1 MDKDFEKKVK
11 QKRIR
16 AIAVGVVVL
25 AAVVY
30 LIAGT
35 KIEKADYTD
44 FLKKEIQAARTLY
57 DENKGNVGNEQNQ
70 YAKYTVLNFE
80 KQIAEASAVAESEES
95 QYTDKKLAYET
106 LKEQVSAF
114 KKDLNDPVISAEEAS
129 ALASEGGTKEVTT
142 AIKDGKDLV
151 YTIHGDKLD
160 QPVTMNL
167 MAREEGPY
175 YAEINEILAEK
186 KLQGQVISFYQDGV
200 FGGEIQVK
208 APIYSEDTETGYVYK
223 VNVEKGRLNFVSEAE
238 VDLDAQTAAFSV
250 EEGGDY
256 VVLLKKIHKE
266 KKEEPLE
273 EAEPE
278 ELQTETEEPQ
288 VEEPVAGEESVA
300 EEQEPAEEAETE
312 EEPKKEPEEPKKEE
326 PVVEPEDTTITVS
339 LNIHCHTLAADLSKL
354 RDSALEAY
362 VPADGVILSLPEVK
376 VEKGESV
383 YDVLDR
389 VCRDNGIHLE
399 AVYTP
404 SYGADYIEGINY
416 LYEFDAGEQS
426 GWMYTVNGVFPN
438 YGCSDYI
445 LEDGDAIV
453 WAYTCDMGKDLGK

>member
-16 AIAVGVVVL
+16 AIAVGVVVM

-35 KIEKADYTD
+35 KVEKADYTD
-44 FLKKEIQAARTLY
+44 SLKKEIQTARTLY
-57 DENKGNVGNEQNQ
+57 DENKDNVGNEQNQ

-114 KKDLNDPVISAEEAS
+114 KKDLNDPVISAEDAA

-160 QPVTMNL
+160 QPAAMNL

-186 KLQGQVISFYQDGV
+186 KLQGQVISFYQDGS

-223 VNVEKGRLNFVSEAE
+223 VSVKKGRLNFVSEAE
-238 VDLDAQTAAFSV
+238 VDLDTQTAAFSV

-256 VVLLKKIHKE
+256 VVLLKQIHKE
-266 KKEEPLE
+266 KKEELAE
-273 EAEPE
+273 EVKPE
-278 ELQTETEEPQ
+278 EEVQTESEEPQ
-288 VEEPVAGEESVA
+288 AEESVD
-300 EEQEPAEEAETE
+300 EEESPVVEEKEPAVE
-312 EEPKKEPEEPKKEE
+312 EESEPEKPKKEE

-339 LNIHCHTLAADLSKL
+339 LNIHCHTLAEDLSKL
-354 RDSALEAY
+354 RDPALEAY

>member
-25 AAVVY
+25 AAVIY

-35 KIEKADYTD
+35 KVEKADYTD
-44 FLKKEIQAARTLY
+44 SLNKEIKTAQTLY
-57 DENKGNVGNEQNQ
+57 DENKDNVGNEQNQ

-80 KQIAEASAVAESEES
+80 KQIAEAASVAESEES

-106 LKEQVSAF
+106 LKAQISAF
-114 KKDLNDPVISAEEAS
+114 KNDLNDPVISAEDAT
-129 ALASEGGTKEVTT
+129 ALVSEGGTKEVTT
-142 AIKDGKDLV
+142 AIKDGKDLT
-151 YTIHGDKLD
+151 YSIQGDKLD

-186 KLQGQVISFYQDGV
+186 KMQGQVISFYQDGG

-223 VNVEKGRLNFVSEAE
+223 INVEKGKLSFVSEAE
-238 VDLDAQTAAFSV
+238 IDLEGQTAVFSV

-256 VVLLKKIHKE
+256 VVLLKKVHKE
-266 KKEEPLE
+266 QKEEPSE
-273 EAEPE
+273 PVEPE
-278 ELQTETEEPQ
+278 EEVIEEPQ
-288 VEEPVAGEESVA
+288 DDPVVEEEEPVA
-300 EEQEPAEEAETE
+300 E
-312 EEPKKEPEEPKKEE
+312 EEDDESDEPQAEE
-326 PVVEPEDTTITVS
+326 PVVEEEEPVDKPEEDTTITVS
-339 LNIHCHTLAADLSKL
+339 ISILCDTLAADLSKL
-354 RDSALEAY
+354 RDPALEAY
-362 VPADGVILSLPEVK
+362 VPADGVILSLPEVE
-376 VEKGESV
+376 VEKGASV
-383 YDVLDR
+383 YDVLDM
-389 VCRDNGIHLE
+389 VCRNNSIHLE

-404 SYGADYIEGINY
+404 SYGADYVEGINY

-426 GWMYTVNGVFPN
+426 GWMYKVNGSFPN

-445 LEDGDAIV
+445 LEQGDSIV